1 MAFKIQQNTQK
12 VNSMKKIALLIG
24 CAFILLCLSTGTV
37 LANKA
42 SVAIEGPVSAEEGS
56 EVTLRL
62 TVTHSANSF
71 FHHIE
76 WLKVQVNGKPFTQW
90 EFTSGN
96 RPEGAVFTREV
107 KIRIIGNTEVV
118 AEASCNIHGSA
129 GPAKVTILANGTGA
143 PVTKTNE

>member
-1 MAFKIQQNTQK
+1 
-12 VNSMKKIALLIG
+12 MKRIALLIG
-24 CAFILLCLSTGTV
+24 CAFIWFCLSTGTV
-37 LANKA
+37 LANKS
-42 SVAIEGPVSAEEGS
+42 SVSIEGPASAEQGS

-71 FHHIE
+71 FHYTN
-76 WLKVQVNGKPFTQW
+76 WLKVQVNGKPLTQW

-118 AEASCNIHGSA
+118 AEAYCNIHGSK
-129 GPAKVTILANGTGA
+129 GPAKITIVTSKTGA
-143 PVTKTNE
+143 PVTK